1 LFFLY
6 KSLVRPHLRYANTVW
21 APRKMRD
28 IEKIEKVQIRAT
40 KLIRGLS
47 GLSYEERL
55 DVFCN
60 CQL

>member
-1 LFFLY
+1 
-6 KSLVRPHLRYANTVW
+6 
-21 APRKMRD
+21 MRD